1 MQIKI
6 LTIHNFGPKDIEINN
21 LTHEILE
28 INLLANVVQLD
39 MSIE

>member
-6 LTIHNFGPKDIEINN
+6 PTIHNFGAKDIEINN